1 MNVLV
6 IGSGAREH
14 CLAHALSLSEKAQD
28 IFLIPGNAGTAT
40 FAKNLNIGIDE
51 KSFPLIEEAIKKHDI
66 GMTVVGPEAPL
77 VAGIVDYLEKRGH
90 RVFGP
95 DKKASVIEASKIFVK
110 KLCKK
115 YNIATAPFQI
125 FLREEADKAKDYL
138 RSLDSASFPIVIKA
152 DGLASGKG
160 VIIAKTKEESLLA
173 IEDIFIKDVFGDSGD
188 SIVIEQYI
196 DGFEVSILCL
206 CDGKDII
213 PLRLAQDYKKI
224 FDSDLGKNTG
234 GMGSYSPVP
243 FVEESLYT
251 QILDDIIFRTYDA
264 LKSEGIE
271 YKGVLYGGII
281 VRDNIPYLLEY
292 NCRFGDPET
301 QAVLPALKNDLLVL
315 LENTIASKL
324 AGTVLEWEDQKTVCV
339 VIASKGYPESS
350 SNGDL
355 IEGIEKIT
363 NGSLVFHAGTRIDSN
378 QIVTNG
384 GRVLSVVASAPTFCQ
399 ARKDVYD
406 AIKNIAFDGMQF
418 RKDIA
423 LKVSEAQP
431 K

>member
-14 CLAHALSLSEKAQD
+14 CLARQISLSRNAD
-28 IFLIPGNAGTAT
+28 HIFLIPGNAGTAS
-40 FAKNLNIGIDE
+40 FAKNLPIGIDE
-51 KSFPLIEEAIKKHDI
+51 KTFPLIEDAIRKYDI
-66 GMTVVGPEAPL
+66 HMTVVGPEAPL
-77 VAGIVDYLEKRGH
+77 VDGIVDYLSERGH

-95 DKKASVIEASKIFVK
+95 SKKGALIEASKSFVK
-110 KLCKK
+110 NLCKK
-115 YNIATAPFQI
+115 YNIATAPFNVYQ
-125 FLREEADKAKDYL
+125 RGQAEEAKKYL
-138 RSLDSASFPIVIKA
+138 LSLCGDDFPIVIKA

-173 IEDIFIKDVFGDSGD
+173 VEDIFVKNVFKDSGD

-224 FDSDLGKNTG
+224 FDNDLGKNTG

-243 FVEESLYT
+243 FVDDGLYE
-251 QILDDIIFRTYDA
+251 QILNDIILKTYDA

-281 VRDNIPYLLEY
+281 IRDRSPYLLEY

-301 QAVLPALKNDLLVL
+301 QAVLPSLKSDFLDLIERTV
-315 LENTIASKL
+315 ESKL
-324 AGTVLEWEDQKTVCV
+324 SGTILEWEDEKTVCV

-350 SNGDL
+350 SSGD
-355 IEGIEKIT
+355 IITGIEEIS
-363 NGSLVFHAGTRIDSN
+363 NGALVFHAGTKEEDGAL
-378 QIVTNG
+378 VTNG
-384 GRVLSVVASAPTFCQ
+384 GRVLSVVASAPTFLQ

-406 AIKNIAFDGMQF
+406 AIKNMKFYGMQF

-423 LKVSEAQP
+423 LKVSETQTP
-431 K
+431 